1 MRIEGCDAL
10 SDLLALRSAPL
21 HRLQPRLLGSFI
33 GHHMSR
39 FRHSRRGLLRMLG
52 HTKRQFSWGNDRL
65 DGDRPLRANGFN
77 KSHRLTDECVPL
89 RFPVAHVSAP
99 QIMSLAGRARYCH
112 LRCLPLWITLAA
124 SAVSSRRPCRFGAA
138 RAAPWRVAASHS
150 GQRQWEALSR
160 DAERWQPAVLM
171 LTACV
176 PPCYSKIVP
185 SHG

>member
-1 MRIEGCDAL
+1 M
-10 SDLLALRSAPL
+10 
-21 HRLQPRLLGSFI
+21 
-33 GHHMSR
+33 
-39 FRHSRRGLLRMLG
+39 FRDSRRGLPKLHG
-52 HTKRQFSWGNDRL
+52 QPKRQLYGGDRL
-65 DGDRPLRANGFN
+65 GGDRPLRTNGFN

-112 LRCLPLWITLAA
+112 LRCQPLWITVTA

-150 GQRQWEALSR
+150 GPRRWEAFSR
-160 DAERWQPAVLM
+160 DAGRRQPAFLM

-176 PPCYSKIVP
+176 PSCCPKTAP
-185 SHG
+185 SDGSRTSADTSPL